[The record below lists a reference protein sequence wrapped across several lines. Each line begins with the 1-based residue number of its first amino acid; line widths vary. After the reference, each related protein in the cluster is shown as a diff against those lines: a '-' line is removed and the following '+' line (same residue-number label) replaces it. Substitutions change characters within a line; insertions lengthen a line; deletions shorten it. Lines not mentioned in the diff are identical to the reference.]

1 MKIRFS
7 RFRTFLLTLTLGFAA
22 VSVWTRLAAYLEEV
36 PVDAPKVE
44 SEAPIM
50 IRVCREPG
58 SAKEYREN
66 GYQYFSKE
74 KSVNCTTGG
83 GGGAGGGFTYDERY

>member
-36 PVDAPKVE
+36 PVDVPKIQ
-44 SEAPIM
+44 SDSPIM

-58 SAKEYREN
+58 SENEYFE
-66 GYQYFSKE
+66 GGQVYFGKE
-74 KSVNCTTGG
+74 KAVNCNLK